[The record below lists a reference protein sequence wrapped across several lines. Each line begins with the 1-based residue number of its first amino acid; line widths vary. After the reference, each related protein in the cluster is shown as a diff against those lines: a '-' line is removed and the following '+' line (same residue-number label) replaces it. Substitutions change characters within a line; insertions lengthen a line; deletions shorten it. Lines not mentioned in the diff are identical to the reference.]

1 MTYIDN
7 VASLRTIQR
16 PLELLLL
23 MIQAMVIPHTEA
35 RVYLPDVFFR
45 ILKAIKLLD
54 VLFLFLF
61 FAALFYIRSFFFL
74 LRACCHREA
83 AVHVPV
89 P

>member
-1 MTYIDN
+1 MTYLDN

-23 MIQAMVIPHTEA
+23 MIQDMVIPHTEA

-54 VLFLFLF
+54 VLFLFLI
-61 FAALFYIRSFFFL
+61 FAALFYFSCCVHAATVKL
-74 LRACCHREA
+74 LWSCHRSIA
-83 AVHVPV
+83 R
-89 P
+89 